1 MFSEFFDK
9 NRRMERKA
17 RWIKDHWTKGQ
28 YIQANGLGKTLVDP
42 NTAREISSLSGGETF
57 CLPSNKVKP
66 RAAEE

>member
-17 RWIKDHWTKGQ
+17 RWIKTIGPK
-28 YIQANGLGKTLVDP
+28 ANTHRLNGFGKTLVDP